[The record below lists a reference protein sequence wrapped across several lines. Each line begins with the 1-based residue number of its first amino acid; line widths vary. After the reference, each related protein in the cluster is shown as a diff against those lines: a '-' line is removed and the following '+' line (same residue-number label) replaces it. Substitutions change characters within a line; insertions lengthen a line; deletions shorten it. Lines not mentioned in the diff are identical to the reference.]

1 MQYNNNSNNNTSK
14 SNNNNSC
21 DVLITNAAV
30 VIPKVGIVRT
40 DILIENGKIK
50 DLRKSTGNT
59 CASKKINANGKY
71 ILPGVIDP
79 HVHYGVYAPIN
90 EAAQTESRSAA
101 VGGVTTMIRMLRL
114 YDSYRSIEKHLR
126 ASKGTHHID
135 YSIHASILTFN
146 QLNDIAY
153 LKSIGINSVKVYMN
167 LGAELKHIF
176 MDLEPG
182 TYDLTKGEVNMTDE
196 LMSGI
201 IMEAATVGST
211 ILVHAE
217 DPVICSDHIRK
228 RRETDEKE
236 EKVNGLTITNTNTTN
251 ASRLKIWSDCR
262 PPISEAE
269 SIRRAAGFANKF
281 SSRLY
286 FVHIGSTI
294 ALDAILSEKRKGN
307 SNLFVETCPHYLT
320 HSIDFD
326 DLKGKVVPPLR
337 SKSDVQYMW
346 SALQCGLIDTLGT
359 DHVANRLSMKI
370 GQGDIWSA
378 LSGFPGIATMLP
390 ILLSKGVNENR
401 ISLEKV
407 SEVTSYNTSRIFGLY
422 PKKGTLQRGC
432 DADLVMVDL
441 DLEQRVTPEL
451 LQSYSDYT
459 IYDGYSIK
467 GWPVLT
473 MVRGQVVMHDG
484 QISSKTLGHGEF
496 IARPVSDIEH
506 RAFPTSSNNN
516 NNK

>member
-1 MQYNNNSNNNTSK
+1 MQSNRS
-14 SNNNNSC
+14 NNNSC
-21 DVLITNAAV
+21 DVLITNAAI
-30 VIPKVGIVRT
+30 VIPKIGIVRT

-50 DLRKSTGNT
+50 DLRKSTGNVH
-59 CASKKINANGKY
+59 ASKKINANGKY

-79 HVHYGVYAPIN
+79 HVHYGVYTPIN
-90 EAAQTESRSAA
+90 DAAQTESRSAA

-114 YDSYRSIEKHLR
+114 YDTYRNIEKHLR

-135 YSIHASILTFN
+135 YSIHASILTSN
-146 QLNDIAY
+146 QLNDIRY
-153 LKSIGINSVKVYMN
+153 LKGIGINSVKVYMN

-176 MDLEPG
+176 MDLQPG
-182 TYDLTKGEVNMTDE
+182 TYDLTQGEVNMTDE
-196 LMSGI
+196 LISGI

-217 DPVICSDHIRK
+217 DPVVCSDHIRK
-228 RRETDEKE
+228 AKKVEGKE
-236 EKVNGLTITNTNTTN
+236 DKVNGLAITNTSTTKI
-251 ASRLKIWSDCR
+251 SRLKVWSDCR
-262 PPISEAE
+262 PPTSEAE
-269 SIRRAAGFANKF
+269 SIRRAAGFAKKF

-286 FVHIGSTI
+286 FVHIGSST
-294 ALDAILSEKRKGN
+294 ALDAILAEKRKGN
-307 SNLFVETCPHYLT
+307 SNLYVETCPHYLT

-337 SKSDVQYMW
+337 SKNDVQYMW
-346 SALQCGLIDTLGT
+346 SALQCGLIDTIGT
-359 DHVANRLSMKI
+359 DHVANRLSMKV
-370 GQGDIWSA
+370 GNGDIWSA

-407 SEVTSYNTSRIFGLY
+407 SEITSYNTSRIFGLY
-422 PKKGTLQRGC
+422 PKKGSLQRGC
-432 DADLVMVDL
+432 DADLVMIDL

-459 IYDGYSIK
+459 IYDGDRIK

-473 MVRGQVVMHDG
+473 MVRGKVVMHDG
-484 QISSKTLGHGEF
+484 QISNTTLGHGEF
-496 IARPVSDIEH
+496 IVRPISDIEH
-506 RAFPTSSNNN
+506 MGFLTSRDNND
-516 NNK
+516 NNKSNK